1 MKHLI
6 ALSLL
11 AFPLLSIAQSKVL
24 PEPRKGEEIC
34 YSRVLSK
41 ELLAKR
47 QDIKIKAIAVTIEKD
62 KDFDYNVYSKILVVR
77 ADGEVVSHVGVLKT
91 GSGSAEASFELEGSK
106 DSLVIAQEQKNNRV
120 RIKINNQDLIN
131 KVNTWLS
138 GTKADSGMR
147 EIQSMALRK
156 SVNDL
161 DKNGYNKKSCSE
173 LVLEEIAAEI

>member
-1 MKHLI
+1 MKHFI

-41 ELLAKR
+41 ELLAKSG
-47 QDIKIKAIAVTIEKD
+47 DLKIKAIAVTLEKE
-62 KDFDYNVYSKILVVR
+62 KDFDFNVYSKILVVR
-77 ADGEVVSHVGVLKT
+77 TDGEVISHVGVLKA
-91 GSGSAEASFELEGSK
+91 GAGSAEASFELEGSK
-106 DSLVIAQEQKNNRV
+106 DSFLIAQEQKNNRV
-120 RIKINNQDLIN
+120 RIKINNQELIN

-138 GTKADSGMR
+138 GSKAESGMR

-173 LVLEEIAAEI
+173 LVLEEVAEEI